1 VRLVSTDF
9 TATTGTTVVLA
20 NACTVGDAVVT
31 ESFYVSSVLNAI
43 PAIAGAVNSTYIA
56 DNAITTAKIAAGAVI
71 QADLATGVAGT
82 GPAFSAYPSAAQ
94 TITNNTFT
102 ILNANT
108 ELFDTASCYN
118 NTGSTVGGIPA
129 YSFLPNVAG
138 YYQVNA
144 AWYSSTTAS
153 GVNSSIH
160 KNGSVYQQT
169 AVQFYASGQILGVN
183 CLVYLNGSSDYIG
196 YYVYQGQ
203 GSSYTT
209 LASRPDLYYFAAAMV
224 RSA

>member
-1 VRLVSTDF
+1 MAL
-9 TATTGTTVVLA
+9 
-20 NACTVGDAVVT
+20 
-31 ESFYVSSVLNAI
+31 VLNGDGNI
-43 PAIAGAVNSTYIA
+43 TGLTAGGLPDASVTQSELAV
-56 DNAITTAKIAAGAVI
+56 
-71 QADLATGVAGT
+71 GVAGN
-82 GPAFSAYPSAAQ
+82 GPAFSAYASAAQ

-102 ILNANT
+102 IINANT

-118 NTGSTVGGIPA
+118 NTGSTVGSIPA

-144 AWYSSTTAS
+144 AWYAATSANAI
-153 GVNSSIH
+153 NSAIY
-160 KNGSVYQQT
+160 KNGAVYQQT
-169 AVQFYASGQILGVN
+169 AAAATSGGQVLGIN

-196 YYVYQGQ
+196 YYVTQGQ

-209 LASRPDLYYFAAAMV
+209 IASRPDLYYFAASMV

>member
-1 VRLVSTDF
+1 MSLVQVQGNASGTGTLTIAAPNTNSNF
-9 TATTGTTVVLA
+9 TLTLPLITAT
-20 NACTVGDAVVT
+20 
-31 ESFYVSSVLNAI
+31 
-43 PAIAGAVNSTYIA
+43 AGV
-56 DNAITTAKIAAGAVI
+56 D
-71 QADLATGVAGT
+71 

-94 TITNNTFT
+94 TITTGTFT

-144 AWYSSTTAS
+144 AWYAATSASNIQSTIYKNGAGYQSCATNF
-153 GVNSSIH
+153 NS
-160 KNGSVYQQT
+160 NGSV
-169 AVQFYASGQILGVN
+169 LGVN

-196 YYVYQGQ
+196 FYIFQSQ
-203 GSSYTT
+203 GSSYNT
-209 LASRPDLYYFAAAMV
+209 LASRPDLYYFAASMV

>member
-1 VRLVSTDF
+1 MPITING
-9 TATTGTTVVLA
+9 TGTITGISAGGLPDA
-20 NACTVGDAVVT
+20 IITQPEIASGVG
-31 ESFYVSSVLNAI
+31 
-43 PAIAGAVNSTYIA
+43 
-56 DNAITTAKIAAGAVI
+56 
-71 QADLATGVAGT
+71 GT
-82 GPAFSAYPSAAQ
+82 GPAFSASPSAAQ

-102 ILNANT
+102 ISNANV

-118 NTGSTVGGIPA
+118 NTGSTVGSIPA

-144 AWYSSTTAS
+144 AWFSGTSAN
-153 GVNSSIH
+153 GVNSAIY
-160 KNGSVYQQT
+160 KNGAVYQQT
-169 AVQFYASGQILGVN
+169 SVIFYSGGQVLGVN

-196 YYVYQGQ
+196 FYMLQGQ

-209 LASRPDLYYFAAAMV
+209 LASRPDLYYFAASMV

>member
-1 VRLVSTDF
+1 MSLVALSGNASGTGTLTIAAPNTNSNF
-9 TATTGTTVVLA
+9 TLTLPTNTAT
-20 NACTVGDAVVT
+20 
-31 ESFYVSSVLNAI
+31 LNI
-43 PAIAGAVNSTYIA
+43 N
-56 DNAITTAKIAAGAVI
+56 
-71 QADLATGVAGT
+71 

-94 TITNNTFT
+94 SVANNTFT
-102 ILNANT
+102 IINGNV

-144 AWYSSTTAS
+144 AWFTGTSANA
-153 GVNSSIH
+153 VNSAIY
-160 KNGSVYQQT
+160 KNGALYQQT
-169 AVQFYASGQILGVN
+169 AVQFYAGGQVLGVN

-196 YYVYQGQ
+196 YYVNQGQ

-209 LASRPDLYYFAAAMV
+209 LASRPDLYYFAASMV
-224 RSA
+224 RGA

>member
-1 VRLVSTDF
+1 MAITING
-9 TATTGTTVVLA
+9 TGTITGISVGGLPDATITQAELA
-20 NACTVGDAVVT
+20 
-31 ESFYVSSVLNAI
+31 S
-43 PAIAGAVNSTYIA
+43 
-56 DNAITTAKIAAGAVI
+56 
-71 QADLATGVAGT
+71 GVAGT
-82 GPAFSAYPSAAQ
+82 APAFSAYPSAAQ

-102 ILNANT
+102 ISNANT

-118 NTGSTVGGIPA
+118 NTGSTVGSIPA

-144 AWYSSTTAS
+144 AWYSSTSAN
-153 GVNSSIH
+153 GVNSAIY
-160 KNGSVYQQT
+160 KNGAVYQQT
-169 AVQFYASGQILGVN
+169 SVIFYSGGQVLGVN

-196 YYVYQGQ
+196 FYMLQGQ

-209 LASRPDLYYFAAAMV
+209 LASRPDLYYFAASMV